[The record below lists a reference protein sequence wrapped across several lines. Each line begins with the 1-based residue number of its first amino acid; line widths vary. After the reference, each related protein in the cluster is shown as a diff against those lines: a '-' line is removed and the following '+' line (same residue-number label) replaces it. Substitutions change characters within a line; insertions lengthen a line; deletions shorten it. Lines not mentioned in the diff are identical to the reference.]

1 MGIFYLDFFKFWVFP
16 IIFVIMKK
24 EKAHGGS
31 RKGAGRKPV
40 ADPKVG
46 VTLYIENSVVE
57 TLGGVEAI
65 RTDCY
70 TYLKSK
76 VVKMRK

>member
-1 MGIFYLDFFKFWVFP
+1 
-16 IIFVIMKK
+16 MKK
-24 EKAHGGS
+24 EKTHGGT
-31 RKGAGRKPV
+31 RKGAGRKPA

-46 VTLYIENSVVE
+46 VTLYIENSIVE

-70 TYLKSK
+70 AYLKSK
-76 VVKMRK
+76 VVMTKK

>member
-1 MGIFYLDFFKFWVFP
+1 
-16 IIFVIMKK
+16 MKK
-24 EKAHGGS
+24 EKAHGGT

-40 ADPKVG
+40 ADPKIG
-46 VTLYIENSVVE
+46 VTLYIENSIVE

-70 TYLKSK
+70 AYLKAK
-76 VVKMRK
+76 AEKIKK